1 MILPNLFLKVSKKAA
16 NINAVFSLSFLFSPL
31 PCYLFIPRYNKS
43 LMLPTFLPICH
54 LCPPC
59 SIRPAETNILCLL
72 LNRTNY
78 RMRTD
83 WRIFFEIKP

>member
-1 MILPNLFLKVSKKAA
+1 MY
-16 NINAVFSLSFLFSPL
+16 LSIPFLFVTRTFPL
-31 PCYLFIPRYNKS
+31 SAATTLQTTRVKRYNKS